1 MANFDIAYKKTGG
14 WEGFYSN
21 DPNDTGGETIYGV
34 SRKNN
39 PGWLGWRI
47 VDNYKKLPGF
57 PANMKKDTQLPG
69 LAKELAKNKY
79 WDVLRLTE
87 INNQYLANRLYDIS
101 YNKGQGVALRFMADL
116 TLTNSKTVTNEM
128 IKLLND
134 EKRIIN
140 RIV

>member
-1 MANFDIAYKKTGG
+1 MAKFDIAYKKTGG

-21 DPNDTGGETIYGV
+21 DKNDTGGETIYGV

-47 VDNYKKLPGF
+47 VDEHKYKPGF
-57 PANMKKDTQLPG
+57 PGNLRGNKELPE
-69 LAKELAKNKY
+69 LAKELYKNKY
-79 WDVLRLTE
+79 WDVLRLSE
-87 INNQYLANRLYDIS
+87 IGSQNLANRLYDVS
-101 YNKGQGVALRFMADL
+101 VNKGQGVALRFMNDL
-116 TLTNSKTVTNEM
+116 ALLNSKTVTDNM

-134 EKRIIN
+134 EKRTIN